1 MYVDPTKVFSYAL
14 EQRLQCN
21 DCKKVRYRTDEQDV
35 VSVAVPA
42 TVKKAADDADSMN
55 VDGDKKKDEGEK
67 KTEYED
73 VQLTSCI
80 DGLLGAE
87 ALEYQCPSCA
97 KNVVA
102 IKSV

>member
-1 MYVDPTKVFSYAL
+1 MILCADPTRVFSYAL

-21 DCKKVRYRTDEQDV
+21 ECKKVRYRTDEQDV

-42 TVKKAADDADSMN
+42 TVKKPAEDDAMN
-55 VDGDKKKDEGEK
+55 VDSDKKKDDGEK

-102 IKSV
+102 IK